1 MSECRTQLFEIKS
14 KSTDG
19 AARPV
24 TKPSQPS
31 SAFSMACANDVLLP
45 VYFETSLIE
54 VGVRMVS
61 DVESLKCDTE
71 SSSSFRKDIAHVGRT
86 I

>member
-1 MSECRTQLFEIKS
+1 MRGQH
-14 KSTDG
+14 
-19 AARPV
+19 AAH
-24 TKPSQPS
+24 
-31 SAFSMACANDVLLP
+31 DVLLP

-71 SSSSFRKDIAHVGRT
+71 SSRSFRKDIAHVGRT